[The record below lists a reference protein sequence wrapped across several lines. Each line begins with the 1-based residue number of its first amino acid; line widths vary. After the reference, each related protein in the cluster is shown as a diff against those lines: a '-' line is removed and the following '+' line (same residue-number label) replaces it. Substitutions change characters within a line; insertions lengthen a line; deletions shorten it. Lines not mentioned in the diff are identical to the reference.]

1 MYVKLALENAKKS
14 IKDYL
19 IYFITITICVSL
31 FYAFMSL
38 SSSSYELI
46 TEKSYKFE
54 VLKAILKYSTYVITG
69 VLIILVGYVNKYMM
83 KRRQREFATYI
94 LLGSEQKSVALMF
107 FIETLIVGV
116 MAIMCGICI
125 GTLFSQ
131 VVTAIVLTTA
141 KQEVVF
147 NFRLYMDTVV
157 ITFIFFISMFCI
169 IGVYNIRVLKKLKL
183 INMMNVE
190 KKTEFQF
197 KRSGKFYAIVFGLS
211 VILYSVGG
219 YCTYKLINN
228 NGYSSVDYKNGLIFQ
243 VISLVSFIVATY
255 LLFYS
260 IAYIIIFIK
269 ERCINFKYENTNLFL
284 IGTIVSKIKT
294 APILMATICITF
306 LGAAI
311 SFMLTL
317 VMSQWSLGYLD
328 YRVPFDIDVR
338 NEYSYRFGENTS
350 LDDIKDIP
358 KINYDEVIKYLN
370 DNDYGVEE
378 YCQVEKYFLNKEDFY
393 IRDVDNIPIVAVKLS
408 DFNKLRSMLGYK
420 EIELRDNEFT
430 TQWQKIIK
438 EDDIKKSIKENSII
452 NIDGKNLNISDTGYY
467 TESIGE
473 GIYNIYSDHIIVLP
487 DKLCENLT
495 LASTNLLVNTKKE
508 VDFEKIIEFKGK
520 YIYDWFKSN
529 NENLTKKYNNKNGDI
544 SEYLIETRVR
554 AFETNNIL
562 NATLAM
568 RILGIYLGTVLL
580 MISLTVLALQQ
591 LSDSIEHRSRFN
603 VLKKLGVEEDDINK
617 IILKQIS
624 IYFVIPIFIALI
636 GFVIF
641 ISNYYIL
648 NSEIINSYIGDKAFV
663 INIVIAMILM
673 IFIYVCYF
681 AGTYYT
687 FKRNIKSKEY

>member
-1 MYVKLALENAKKS
+1 MYVKLALGNAKKS

-19 IYFITITICVSL
+19 IYFITITLCVSL

-107 FIETLIVGV
+107 FIETLIVGI
-116 MAIMCGICI
+116 MAIICGICI

-131 VVTAIVLTTA
+131 VVTAIVLVTA

-147 NFRLYMDTVV
+147 NFRLYMDTVA

-183 INMMNVE
+183 INMMNME

-197 KRSGKFYAIVFGLS
+197 KRSGKFYAIIFGLS

-228 NGYSSVDYKNGLIFQ
+228 NGYSAVDYKNGLIFQ

-284 IGTIVSKIKT
+284 IGGIVSKIKT
-294 APILMATICITF
+294 APILMGTICITF

-317 VMSQWSLGYLD
+317 VMSQWSIGYLD

-338 NEYSYRFGENTS
+338 NEYSYRFGETTS
-350 LDDIKDIP
+350 LKDIKDIP

-370 DNDYGVEE
+370 DNNYGVEE
-378 YCQVEKYFLNKEDFY
+378 YCQVEKYFLDKDDFY
-393 IRDVDNIPIVAVKLS
+393 IRDVDNIPVVAVKLS

-420 EIELRDNEFT
+420 EISLKDNEFT

-438 EDDIKKSIKENSII
+438 EDDIKKSIKKNSTI
-452 NIDGKNLNISDTGYY
+452 NVNGEKLNISNTGYY
-467 TESIGE
+467 TESFGE
-473 GIYNIYSDHIIVLP
+473 GIYNVHSDHIIVLP
-487 DKLCENLT
+487 DKLCENLS

-520 YIYDWFKSN
+520 YIYDWFKNN
-529 NENLTKKYNNKNGDI
+529 NENLTKKYKNKDI
-544 SEYLIETRVR
+544 SEYLIDTRVKS
-554 AFETNNIL
+554 FETNNIL

-591 LSDSIEHRSRFN
+591 LSDSIEHSSRFN
-603 VLKKLGVEEDDINK
+603 VLKKLGVEDKDINK

-648 NSEIINSYIGDKAFV
+648 NSDIINSYIGDKAFV

-673 IFIYVCYF
+673 IFIYVCYY

>member
-1 MYVKLALENAKKS
+1 MYVKLALGNAKRS

-38 SSSSYELI
+38 SSSRYELI

-197 KRSGKFYAIVFGLS
+197 KRSGKFYTIVFGLS

-243 VISLVSFIVATY
+243 VISLASFIVATY

-284 IGTIVSKIKT
+284 IGAIVSKIKT

-350 LDDIKDIP
+350 LEDIKDIP

-420 EIELRDNEFT
+420 EIKLRDNEFT

-438 EDDIKKSIKENSII
+438 EDDIKKSIKENSMI

-562 NATLAM
+562 NSTLAM

-603 VLKKLGVEEDDINK
+603 VLKKLGVKEDDINK

>member
-1 MYVKLALENAKKS
+1 MYVKLALQNAKKS

-46 TEKSYKFE
+46 TEDSYKFE
-54 VLKAILKYSTYVITG
+54 VLKAILKYSTFVITG
-69 VLIILVGYVNKYMM
+69 VLIILIAYVNKYMM

-107 FIETLIVGV
+107 FIETLIVG
-116 MAIMCGICI
+116 IISIICGICI

-147 NFRLYMDTVV
+147 NFKLYMDTVV

-169 IGVYNIRVLKKLKL
+169 IGVYNIRVLRKLKL
-183 INMMNVE
+183 INMMNGE

-197 KRSGKFYAIVFGLS
+197 KRSGKFYAVILGLS
-211 VILYSVGG
+211 VILYGVGG
-219 YCTYKLINN
+219 YCSYKLINN
-228 NGYSSVDYKNGLIFQ
+228 NGNSTVDYKNGLIFE
-243 VISLVSFIVATY
+243 VISLISFIVATY

-260 IAYIIIFIK
+260 IAYIIIYIK

-284 IGTIVSKIKT
+284 IGAIVSKIKT
-294 APILMATICITF
+294 GPILMSTICITF

-317 VMSQWSLGYLD
+317 IMSQWSLGYLD

-338 NEYSYRFGENTS
+338 NEYSYGLGENTS
-350 LDDIKDIP
+350 LEDINDIP
-358 KINYDEVIKYLN
+358 KINYGEVIKYLN
-370 DNDYGVEE
+370 DNNYGVEE

-393 IRDVDNIPIVAVKLS
+393 KIDVNNIPIVAVKLS

-420 EIELRDNEFT
+420 KIKLKDNEFT
-430 TQWQKIIK
+430 TQWAKVIK
-438 EDDIKKSIKENSII
+438 EDDIKKSLKKNSTI

-467 TESIGE
+467 IESIGE

-495 LASTNLLVNTKKE
+495 LASTNLLVNTKNE
-508 VDFEKIIEFKGK
+508 VDFEKIIEFKDN
-520 YIYDWFKSN
+520 YIYNWFKYN
-529 NENLTKKYNNKNGDI
+529 NENLAKKYSNKNKDI
-544 SEYLIETRVR
+544 TEYLIDVRVKF
-554 AFETNNIL
+554 FETNNIL

-591 LSDSIEHRSRFN
+591 LSDSIEHKSRFN
-603 VLKKLGVEEDDINK
+603 VLKKLGVEDEDINK

-624 IYFVIPIFIALI
+624 IYFIIPIFIALI

-641 ISNYYIL
+641 IFNYYIL
-648 NSEIINSYIGDKAFV
+648 NSEVINSYIGDKAFV

-681 AGTYYT
+681 TGTYYT

>member
-1 MYVKLALENAKKS
+1 MYVKLALQNAKKS

-46 TEKSYKFE
+46 TEDSYKFE
-54 VLKAILKYSTYVITG
+54 VLKAILKYSTFVITG
-69 VLIILVGYVNKYMM
+69 VLIILIAYVNKYMM

-107 FIETLIVGV
+107 FIETLIVG
-116 MAIMCGICI
+116 IISIICGICI

-147 NFRLYMDTVV
+147 NFKLYMDTVV

-169 IGVYNIRVLKKLKL
+169 IGVYNIRVLRKLKL
-183 INMMNVE
+183 INMMNGE

-197 KRSGKFYAIVFGLS
+197 KRSGKFYAVILGLS
-211 VILYSVGG
+211 VILYGVGG
-219 YCTYKLINN
+219 YCSYKLINN
-228 NGYSSVDYKNGLIFQ
+228 NGNSTVDYKNGLIFE
-243 VISLVSFIVATY
+243 VISLISFIVATY

-260 IAYIIIFIK
+260 IAYIIIYIK

-284 IGTIVSKIKT
+284 IGAIVSKIKT
-294 APILMATICITF
+294 GPILMSTICITF

-317 VMSQWSLGYLD
+317 IMSQWSLGYLD

-338 NEYSYRFGENTS
+338 NEYSYGLGENTS
-350 LDDIKDIP
+350 LEDINDIP
-358 KINYDEVIKYLN
+358 KINYGEVIKYLN
-370 DNDYGVEE
+370 DNNYGVEE

-393 IRDVDNIPIVAVKLS
+393 KRDVNNIPIVAVKLS

-420 EIELRDNEFT
+420 KIKLKDNEFT
-430 TQWQKIIK
+430 TKWAKVIK
-438 EDDIKKSIKENSII
+438 EDDIKKSLKKNSTI

-467 TESIGE
+467 IESIGE

-495 LASTNLLVNTKKE
+495 LASTNLLVNTKNE
-508 VDFEKIIEFKGK
+508 VDFEKIIEFKDN
-520 YIYDWFKSN
+520 YIYNWFKYN
-529 NENLTKKYNNKNGDI
+529 NENLAKKYSNKNKDI
-544 SEYLIETRVR
+544 TEYLIDVRVKF
-554 AFETNNIL
+554 FETNNIL

-591 LSDSIEHRSRFN
+591 LSDSIEHKSRFN
-603 VLKKLGVEEDDINK
+603 VLKKLGVEDEDINK

-624 IYFVIPIFIALI
+624 IYFIIPIFIALI

-641 ISNYYIL
+641 IFNYYIL
-648 NSEIINSYIGDKAFV
+648 NSEVINSYIGDKAFV

-681 AGTYYT
+681 TGTYYT

>member
-1 MYVKLALENAKKS
+1 MYVKLALGNAKKS

-19 IYFITITICVSL
+19 IYFITITLCVSL

-107 FIETLIVGV
+107 FIETLIVGI
-116 MAIMCGICI
+116 MAIICGICI

-131 VVTAIVLTTA
+131 VVTAIVLVTA

-147 NFRLYMDTVV
+147 NFRLYMDTVA

-169 IGVYNIRVLKKLKL
+169 IGVYNIRVLRKLKL
-183 INMMNVE
+183 INMMNME

-228 NGYSSVDYKNGLIFQ
+228 KGYSAVDYKNGLIFQ

-260 IAYIIIFIK
+260 IAYIMIFIK

-284 IGTIVSKIKT
+284 IGGIVSKIKT
-294 APILMATICITF
+294 APILMGTICITF

-317 VMSQWSLGYLD
+317 VMSQWSIGYLD

-338 NEYSYRFGENTS
+338 NEYSYRLDENTS
-350 LDDIKDIP
+350 LKDIKDIP

-370 DNDYGVEE
+370 DNNYGVEE
-378 YCQVEKYFLNKEDFY
+378 YCQVEKYFLDKDDFY
-393 IRDVDNIPIVAVKLS
+393 IRDVDNIPVVAVKLS

-420 EIELRDNEFT
+420 EISLKDNEFT

-438 EDDIKKSIKENSII
+438 EDDIKKSIKKNSTI
-452 NIDGKNLNISDTGYY
+452 NVDGKKLNISNTGYY
-467 TESIGE
+467 TESFGE
-473 GIYNIYSDHIIVLP
+473 GIYNIQSDHIIVLP

-508 VDFEKIIEFKGK
+508 VDFEKIIEFKDN
-520 YIYDWFKSN
+520 YIYNWFKNN
-529 NENLTKKYNNKNGDI
+529 NENLTKKYKNKDI
-544 SEYLIETRVR
+544 SEYLIDTRVKS
-554 AFETNNIL
+554 FETNNIL

-591 LSDSIEHRSRFN
+591 LSDSIEHSSRFN

-673 IFIYVCYF
+673 IFIYVCYY

>member
-1 MYVKLALENAKKS
+1 MYVKLALQNAKKS

-46 TEKSYKFE
+46 TEDSYKFE
-54 VLKAILKYSTYVITG
+54 VLKAILKYSTFVITG
-69 VLIILVGYVNKYMM
+69 VLIILIAYVNKYMM

-107 FIETLIVGV
+107 FIETLIVG
-116 MAIMCGICI
+116 IISIICGICI

-147 NFRLYMDTVV
+147 NFKLYMDTVV

-169 IGVYNIRVLKKLKL
+169 IGVYNIRVLRKLKL
-183 INMMNVE
+183 INMMNGE

-197 KRSGKFYAIVFGLS
+197 KRSGKFYAVILGLS
-211 VILYSVGG
+211 VILYGVGG
-219 YCTYKLINN
+219 YCSYKLINN
-228 NGYSSVDYKNGLIFQ
+228 NGNSTVDYKNGLIFE
-243 VISLVSFIVATY
+243 VISLISFIVATY

-260 IAYIIIFIK
+260 IAYIIIYIK

-284 IGTIVSKIKT
+284 IGAIVSKIKT
-294 APILMATICITF
+294 GPILMSTICITF

-317 VMSQWSLGYLD
+317 IMSQWSLGYLD

-338 NEYSYRFGENTS
+338 NEYSYGLGENTS
-350 LDDIKDIP
+350 LEDINDIP
-358 KINYDEVIKYLN
+358 KINYGEVIKYLN
-370 DNDYGVEE
+370 DNNYGVEE

-393 IRDVDNIPIVAVKLS
+393 KRDVNNIPIVAVKLS

-420 EIELRDNEFT
+420 KIKLKDNEFT
-430 TQWQKIIK
+430 TQWAKVIK
-438 EDDIKKSIKENSII
+438 EDDIKKSLKKNSTI

-467 TESIGE
+467 IESIGE

-495 LASTNLLVNTKKE
+495 LASTNLLVNTKNE
-508 VDFEKIIEFKGK
+508 VDFEKIIEFKDN
-520 YIYDWFKSN
+520 YIYNWFKYN
-529 NENLTKKYNNKNGDI
+529 NENLAKKYSNKNKDI
-544 SEYLIETRVR
+544 TEYLIDVRVKF
-554 AFETNNIL
+554 FETNNIL

-591 LSDSIEHRSRFN
+591 LSDSIEHKSRFN
-603 VLKKLGVEEDDINK
+603 VLKKLGVEDEDINK

-624 IYFVIPIFIALI
+624 IYFIIPIFIALI

-641 ISNYYIL
+641 IFNYYIL
-648 NSEIINSYIGDKAFV
+648 NSEVINSYIGDKAFV

-681 AGTYYT
+681 TGTYYT

>member
-1 MYVKLALENAKKS
+1 MYVKLALQNAKKS

-46 TEKSYKFE
+46 TEDSYKFE
-54 VLKAILKYSTYVITG
+54 VLKAILKYSTFVITG
-69 VLIILVGYVNKYMM
+69 VLIILIAYVNKYMM

-107 FIETLIVGV
+107 FIETLIVG
-116 MAIMCGICI
+116 IISIICGICI

-147 NFRLYMDTVV
+147 NFKLYMDTVV

-169 IGVYNIRVLKKLKL
+169 IGVYNIRVLRKLKL
-183 INMMNVE
+183 INMMNGE

-197 KRSGKFYAIVFGLS
+197 KRSGKFYAVILGLS
-211 VILYSVGG
+211 VILYGVGG
-219 YCTYKLINN
+219 YCSYKLINN
-228 NGYSSVDYKNGLIFQ
+228 NGNSTVDYKNGLIFE
-243 VISLVSFIVATY
+243 VISLISFIVATY

-260 IAYIIIFIK
+260 IAYIIIYIK

-284 IGTIVSKIKT
+284 IGAIVSKIKT
-294 APILMATICITF
+294 GPILMSTICITF

-317 VMSQWSLGYLD
+317 IMSQWSLGYLD

-338 NEYSYRFGENTS
+338 NEYSYGLGENTS
-350 LDDIKDIP
+350 LEDINDIP
-358 KINYDEVIKYLN
+358 KINYGEVIKYLN
-370 DNDYGVEE
+370 DNNYGVEE

-393 IRDVDNIPIVAVKLS
+393 KRDVNNIPIVAVKLS

-420 EIELRDNEFT
+420 KIKLKDNEFT
-430 TQWQKIIK
+430 TQWAKVIK
-438 EDDIKKSIKENSII
+438 EDDIKKSLKKNSTI

-467 TESIGE
+467 IESIGE

-495 LASTNLLVNTKKE
+495 LASTNLLVNTKNE
-508 VDFEKIIEFKGK
+508 LDFEKIIESKDN
-520 YIYDWFKSN
+520 YIYNWFKYN
-529 NENLTKKYNNKNGDI
+529 NENLAKKYSNKNKDI
-544 SEYLIETRVR
+544 TEYLIDVRVKF
-554 AFETNNIL
+554 FETNNIL

-591 LSDSIEHRSRFN
+591 LSDSIEHKSRFN
-603 VLKKLGVEEDDINK
+603 VLKKLGVEDEDINK

-624 IYFVIPIFIALI
+624 IYFIIPIFIALI

-641 ISNYYIL
+641 IFNYYIL
-648 NSEIINSYIGDKAFV
+648 NSEVINSYIGDKAFV

-681 AGTYYT
+681 TGTYYT

>member
-641 ISNYYIL
+641 IFNYYIL
-648 NSEIINSYIGDKAFV
+648 NSDVINSYIGDKAFV
-663 INIVIAMILM
+663 INIIIAMILM

-687 FKRNIKSKEY
+687 FKRNIKSKGY

>member
-1 MYVKLALENAKKS
+1 MYVKLALGNAKKS

-54 VLKAILKYSTYVITG
+54 VLKSILKYATYVITG

-116 MAIMCGICI
+116 MAIICGIFI

-131 VVTAIVLTTA
+131 VVTAIVLITA

-169 IGVYNIRVLKKLKL
+169 IGLYNIRILRRLKL
-183 INMMNVE
+183 INMMNME

-197 KRSGKFYAIVFGLS
+197 KRSGKFYSVVFGLS
-211 VILYSVGG
+211 IILYSVGG

-228 NGYSSVDYKNGLIFQ
+228 NGYSTADYKNGLIFQ
-243 VISLVSFIVATY
+243 IISLVSFIIATY

-260 IAYIIIFIK
+260 IAYIIIYIK

-284 IGTIVSKIKT
+284 IGSIVSKIKT
-294 APILMATICITF
+294 TPILMATICITF

-338 NEYSYRFGENTS
+338 NEYSYRFDENTS
-350 LDDIKDIP
+350 LEDINDIP
-358 KINYDEVIKYLN
+358 KIDYSEVIKYLN
-370 DNDYGVEE
+370 DNNYSVEE

-393 IRDVDNIPIVAVKLS
+393 VRDLNNIPIVAVKLS

-420 EIELRDNEFT
+420 KIELKDNEFT
-430 TQWQKIIK
+430 TQWQKIIN
-438 EDDIKKSIKENSII
+438 EDDIKKSIKKNSVI
-452 NIDGKNLNISDTGYY
+452 NVDGKELNISDTGYY
-467 TESIGE
+467 TESFGE
-473 GIYNIYSDHIIVLP
+473 GIYNIYSDYIIVLP
-487 DKLCENLT
+487 DKLCENLA
-495 LASTNLLVNTKKE
+495 LASTNLLVNTKKD
-508 VDFEKIIEFKGK
+508 VDFEKIIEFKDN
-520 YIYDWFKSN
+520 YIYNWFKDN
-529 NENLTKKYNNKNGDI
+529 NENLVKKYNKNEDVTD
-544 SEYLIETRVR
+544 YLIETRVR
-554 AFETNNIL
+554 SFETNNIL

-603 VLKKLGVEEDDINK
+603 VLKKLGVEDEDINK

-641 ISNYYIL
+641 IFNYYIL
-648 NSEIINSYIGDKAFV
+648 NSDIINSYIGDKTFI
-663 INIVIAMILM
+663 INIAIAMILM

-681 AGTYYT
+681 VSTYYT
-687 FKRNIKSKEY
+687 FKRNIKDKEY

>member
-1 MYVKLALENAKKS
+1 MYVKLALQNAKKS

-46 TEKSYKFE
+46 TEDSYKFE
-54 VLKAILKYSTYVITG
+54 VLKAILKYSTFVITG
-69 VLIILVGYVNKYMM
+69 VLIILIAYVNKYMM

-107 FIETLIVGV
+107 FIETLIVG
-116 MAIMCGICI
+116 IISIICGICI

-147 NFRLYMDTVV
+147 NFKLYMDTVV

-169 IGVYNIRVLKKLKL
+169 IGVYNIRVLRKLKL
-183 INMMNVE
+183 INMMNGE

-197 KRSGKFYAIVFGLS
+197 KRSGKFYAVILGLS
-211 VILYSVGG
+211 VILYGVVG
-219 YCTYKLINN
+219 YCSYKLINN
-228 NGYSSVDYKNGLIFQ
+228 NGNSTVDYKNGLIFE
-243 VISLVSFIVATY
+243 VISLISFIVATY

-260 IAYIIIFIK
+260 IAYIIIYIK

-284 IGTIVSKIKT
+284 IGAIVSKIKT
-294 APILMATICITF
+294 GPILMSTICITF

-317 VMSQWSLGYLD
+317 IMSQWSLGYLD

-338 NEYSYRFGENTS
+338 NEYSYGLGENTS
-350 LDDIKDIP
+350 LEDINDIP
-358 KINYDEVIKYLN
+358 KINYGEVIKYLN
-370 DNDYGVEE
+370 DNNYGVEE

-393 IRDVDNIPIVAVKLS
+393 KRDVNNIPIVAVKLS

-420 EIELRDNEFT
+420 KIKLKDNEFT
-430 TQWQKIIK
+430 TQWAKVIK
-438 EDDIKKSIKENSII
+438 EDDIKKSLKKNSTI

-467 TESIGE
+467 IESIGE

-495 LASTNLLVNTKKE
+495 LASTNLLVNTKNE
-508 VDFEKIIEFKGK
+508 VDFEKIIEFKDN
-520 YIYDWFKSN
+520 YIYNWFKYN
-529 NENLTKKYNNKNGDI
+529 NENLAKKYSNKNKDI
-544 SEYLIETRVR
+544 TEYLIDVRVKS
-554 AFETNNIL
+554 FETNNIL

-591 LSDSIEHRSRFN
+591 LSDSIEHKSRFN
-603 VLKKLGVEEDDINK
+603 VLKKLGVEDEDINK

-624 IYFVIPIFIALI
+624 IYFIIPIFIALI

-641 ISNYYIL
+641 IFNYYIL
-648 NSEIINSYIGDKAFV
+648 NSEVINSYIGDKAFV

-681 AGTYYT
+681 TGTYYT